1 MKNILEPGL
10 FESACKKKVLNTRY
24 INNSSIILG
33 DPASQLNAVH
43 SELDLLHGG
52 GRESHSRGRQL
63 LRGHDLALHPPEGS
77 LPALMPAT

>member
-10 FESACKKKVLNTRY
+10 FESACTKRSKGK
-24 INNSSIILG
+24 SSIVLG

-43 SELDLLHGG
+43 SELDILHGG
-52 GRESHSRGRQL
+52 GQEPHPRGRQL